1 MSAHVTEWLAAY
13 QDGELGET
21 RRAQVEAHLA
31 ICLACQTELDEL
43 RELSALIRE
52 APSPEPR
59 LSPRQF
65 RSQVM
70 LRLPPDAPRPGW
82 QRTLKAGWNLA
93 PLGAV
98 LVWVGGQAIWL
109 VASLGALLSL
119 PLGPVRSGYLGGLLN
134 MPAPPVWLS
143 LERAFQL
150 GLVNLVFTS
159 LVAVFLLGW
168 LASWWLTVWRP
179 SQNEVEQKLTTRTQL
194 HKGTK

>member
-13 QDGELGET
+13 QDGELGEH

-31 ICLACQTELDEL
+31 ICPACQAELDEL
-43 RELSALIRE
+43 RGLSALLRE
-52 APSPEPR
+52 APLPEPR

-70 LRLPPDAPRPGW
+70 LRLPPAAPRPGW

-98 LVWVGGQAIWL
+98 MIWVCGQAVWL

-143 LERAFQL
+143 VERSLQL
-150 GLVNLVFTS
+150 GLINLVFTT
-159 LVAVFLLGW
+159 LVATFLLGW

-179 SQNEVEQKLTTRTQL
+179 SQKRLNKS
-194 HKGTK
+194 